1 MRKIF
6 SSELSS
12 MASFKMFRSK
22 YASTEFDFVLFLRC
36 LPSRWALL
44 HTVSLGRM
52 AIHKNLPWGLVDPV
66 TILSVAVVPGISCG
80 NGLLAVVLSLGNQH
94 T

>member
-1 MRKIF
+1 
-6 SSELSS
+6 
-12 MASFKMFRSK
+12 MFRSK

-52 AIHKNLPWGLVDPV
+52 AIHKDLPWGLVDPE
-66 TILSVAVVPGISCG
+66 TIFSMAVVPGMSRG
-80 NGLLAVVLSLGNQH
+80 NGFLAVVLSLGNQH